1 MDRLLRL
8 IKLQSPRLKMR
19 LAYLLIPLF
28 AVIIFMT
35 AYPLSLIFI
44 NSFKVGAPGQPATW
58 GLDAWQSAFADP
70 TIPMALANTFLLAG
84 IRVVIALTLAIFFAW
99 VVTRT
104 DTPCKGFIEFTLWLG
119 FFLPH
124 LPITLGW
131 ILLLDPDVGLLNK
144 FLMNL
149 FNLSAPPFNIYSY
162 GGIIWAHLAFG
173 TSIRFL
179 LITPAFRTMD
189 AALEEAAHTSG
200 CNHLVTLM
208 RITIPILTPAI
219 VAAVILGFIKSI
231 QSLEVELVLGFPVG
245 IFVYSTK
252 IWEYLNWE
260 PARYGAA
267 TALSS
272 LFVVVIFAMV
282 FVQRMMVGRRQ
293 FTTITGRGY
302 TVQRTSLGPWRW
314 VTFSCC
320 MLFIIVMIFLP
331 LLFVILGTFMKIFGV
346 FEIQNVW
353 TLGHWA
359 NAFDDPTF
367 TRSLRNTLSL
377 GAGAGLVGVFLYA
390 VISYVLVRL
399 RFTGR
404 GFLDFLIWLPWAL
417 PGVLTGLALL
427 YVFVGSGGIL
437 AALYGTIYLLII
449 AIVVSELPLGTQIL
463 KANILQVHR
472 ELEEAA
478 WASGASWV
486 YTFRRI
492 VLPILTPAMI
502 AVGLV
507 VFISAVRDIPTVVFL
522 STFRS
527 RTLSLLMLDYIA
539 GGSFEKATVIGVL
552 VIFII
557 VVAAVIARVVGL
569 RMNPNERG

>member
-1 MDRLLRL
+1 
-8 IKLQSPRLKMR
+8 MR

-58 GLDAWQSAFADP
+58 GLDAWQSAFSDT

-200 CNHLVTLM
+200 CNHFVTLM
-208 RITIPILTPAI
+208 RITIPILAPAI
-219 VAAVILGFIKSI
+219 VAAMILGFIKSI
-231 QSLEVELVLGFPVG
+231 QSLEVELILGFPVG

-272 LFVVVIFAMV
+272 LFVVVIFAMILL
-282 FVQRMMVGRRQ
+282 QRVLLGRRQ

-302 TVQRTSLGPWRW
+302 TVRRTSLGPWRW

-331 LLFVILGTFMKIFGV
+331 LLFVILGTFMRLFGV

-353 TLGHWA
+353 TLSHWA

-486 YTFRRI
+486 YTFRHI

-507 VFISAVRDIPTVVFL
+507 VFISAVRDIPTIVFL
-522 STFRS
+522 STFQS

>member
-1 MDRLLRL
+1 
-8 IKLQSPRLKMR
+8 MR

-44 NSFKVGAPGQPATW
+44 NSFKVGAPGQPSTW
-58 GLDAWQSAFADP
+58 GLDAWQSAFSDT

-200 CNHLVTLM
+200 CNHFVTLM
-208 RITIPILTPAI
+208 RITIPILAPAI
-219 VAAVILGFIKSI
+219 VAAMILGFIKSI
-231 QSLEVELVLGFPVG
+231 QSLEVELILGFPVG

-272 LFVVVIFAMV
+272 LFVVVIFAMILL
-282 FVQRMMVGRRQ
+282 QRVLLGRRQ

-302 TVQRTSLGPWRW
+302 TVRRTSLGPWRW

-331 LLFVILGTFMKIFGV
+331 LLFVILGTFMRLFGV

-486 YTFRRI
+486 YTFRHI
-492 VLPILTPAMI
+492 VLPLLTPAMI

-507 VFISAVRDIPTVVFL
+507 VFISAVRDIPTIVFL
-522 STFRS
+522 STFQS

>member
-28 AVIIFMT
+28 AVVIFMT

-44 NSFKVGAPGQPATW
+44 NSFKVGAPGQPVVW

-70 TIPMALANTFLLAG
+70 TIPMALWNTFLLAG
-84 IRVVIALTLAIFFAW
+84 IRVVIALALAIFFAW

-131 ILLLDPDVGLLNK
+131 ILLLDPDIGLFNK
-144 FLMNL
+144 FLMTL
-149 FNLSAPPFNIYSY
+149 FNLSTPPFNIYSY

-200 CNHLVTLM
+200 CNHFVTLM
-208 RITIPILTPAI
+208 RITIPILAPAI

-231 QSLEVELVLGFPVG
+231 QSLEVELILGFPVG

-260 PARYGAA
+260 PARYGPA

-272 LFVVVIFAMV
+272 LFVVAIFAMV
-282 FVQRMMVGRRQ
+282 LLQRVLLGRRQ

-302 TVQRTSLGPWRW
+302 TVRRTSLGPWRW

-331 LLFVILGTFMKIFGV
+331 LLFVILGTFMRLFGM
-346 FEIQNVW
+346 FDIQNVW
-353 TLGHWA
+353 TLSHWA
-359 NAFDDPTF
+359 HAFDDPTF

-377 GAGAGLVGVFLYA
+377 GAGAGLVGVSLYA

-463 KANILQVHR
+463 KASILQVHR

-486 YTFRRI
+486 YTFRHI